1 MIGVKLEMFSSLVVA
16 LLLAASARAQ
26 PLPPATLDVNL
37 SAPSAPFEHV
47 WKRSFG
53 SGHALLA
60 TRADWRAH
68 LDLAIAELGLAGL
81 RFHGT
86 LDDDMSVTLDG
97 ASYYWYNVDAV
108 YDHLVAKGV
117 TPIVELSFM
126 PAALANCSSGDDDD
140 GGDDDAGGDA
150 PACADMYVFGD
161 KGGYKGLAAPP
172 KDFDAWRRLVQAL
185 ASHFVE
191 RHGAAEVARWRF
203 EVWNEMW
210 GVSFPEPYMAL
221 YNASAAGVKA
231 AHPAL
236 KVGGPATMRLEH
248 LDDFVA
254 RAAALGAPV
263 DFVSSHFY
271 PSDPRCAA
279 SDDWDCFARAVA
291 GAAANASAAG
301 LPFALTEF
309 KEGLMGGLHDRAH
322 CDTAYAAAFAARNV
336 ALLAGGE
343 SGAAPGL
350 DVLSWWTFSDL
361 FEEHGLRGEPFDG
374 SFGLI
379 TALGVRKPAWR
390 AFEALA
396 KAGGR
401 RVRAALDD
409 PLAAA
414 GGGGASTLSALAT
427 RDGDAGAPGG
437 GGALHLHLA
446 NFAPMAGATARPW
459 EPVSRN
465 LTVRVLGLPPPAG
478 ARSGAGS
485 PQAYYATLTTIDD
498 DATDPYAQWLAM
510 GSPAY
515 PDAGQIAA
523 LHAASE
529 PAVAV
534 VPLADDGALELEL
547 KPYSVV
553 HVEIAPAAA

>member
-1 MIGVKLEMFSSLVVA
+1 MFSSVVVA

-271 PSDPRCAA
+271 PPTR
-279 SDDWDCFARAVA
+279 
-291 GAAANASAAG
+291 
-301 LPFALTEF
+301 
-309 KEGLMGGLHDRAH
+309 
-322 CDTAYAAAFAARNV
+322 
-336 ALLAGGE
+336 
-343 SGAAPGL
+343 
-350 DVLSWWTFSDL
+350 
-361 FEEHGLRGEPFDG
+361 RGTRWG
-374 SFGLI
+374 
-379 TALGVRKPAWR
+379 
-390 AFEALA
+390 
-396 KAGGR
+396 
-401 RVRAALDD
+401 RAACVLRACQ
-409 PLAAA
+409 P
-414 GGGGASTLSALAT
+414 S
-427 RDGDAGAPGG
+427 R
-437 GGALHLHLA
+437 
-446 NFAPMAGATARPW
+446 ARPHTS
-459 EPVSRN
+459 VMNRS
-465 LTVRVLGLPPPAG
+465 LTPHCR
-478 ARSGAGS
+478 
-485 PQAYYATLTTIDD
+485 
-498 DATDPYAQWLAM
+498 
-510 GSPAY
+510 
-515 PDAGQIAA
+515 
-523 LHAASE
+523 
-529 PAVAV
+529 
-534 VPLADDGALELEL
+534 
-547 KPYSVV
+547 
-553 HVEIAPAAA
+553 